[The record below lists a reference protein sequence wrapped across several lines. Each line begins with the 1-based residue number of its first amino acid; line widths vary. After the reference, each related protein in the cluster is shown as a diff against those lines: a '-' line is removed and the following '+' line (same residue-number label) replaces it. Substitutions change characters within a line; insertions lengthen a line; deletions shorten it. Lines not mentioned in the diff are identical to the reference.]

1 MVKKRNVRQEAIKWI
16 VRNKSIRTQK
26 ALVEELRLAGYACTQ
41 ATASRDISDMGL
53 RKLPEGVYVLAED
66 LHLQRMVA
74 EFVFSVEHINNEV
87 IIKAQS
93 GTAPGIAAAIDAA
106 DMPEIVATIAGNDTV
121 LGICRTEEKAI
132 TAEGM
137 IKKLQ
142 HPDGKSRLMGDRR
155 DASITIPESLREKGK
170 GTAAK
175 PAAGSD
181 AATEAPAEAEEAT
194 DSEEPT
200 EAEDPTEAEEPT
212 GSEAAATEAEAPA
225 ETEASDDAGEPTDSA
240 EPTEAEN
247 ATEAEYAAVDVVE
260 SDYTELEVPESDDDP
275 EALGETEAAT
285 KE

>member
-1 MVKKRNVRQEAIKWI
+1 MVKKRNVRQDAIKWI

-87 IIKAQS
+87 IVKAQS

-121 LGICRTEEKAI
+121 LGICRSEEKAVA
-132 TAEGM
+132 AEGM

-142 HPDGKSRLMGDRR
+142 HPDGKSKLMGDRR
-155 DASITIPESLREKGK
+155 EGPVVSIPEDLRETSN
-170 GTAAK
+170 GTA
-175 PAAGSD
+175 PASS
-181 AATEAPAEAEEAT
+181 AAAPGAEAESPAEAEAH
-194 DSEEPT
+194 
-200 EAEDPTEAEEPT
+200 
-212 GSEAAATEAEAPA
+212 A
-225 ETEASDDAGEPTDSA
+225 ETEEPAEAGATDADAGEKAVEPDAESA
-240 EPTEAEN
+240 EPDSADGLEGLADTGYNEP
-247 ATEAEYAAVDVVE
+247 
-260 SDYTELEVPESDDDP
+260 SDSE
-275 EALGETEAAT
+275 GE
-285 KE
+285 

>member
-1 MVKKRNVRQEAIKWI
+1 MVKKRNVRQDAIKWI

-87 IIKAQS
+87 IVKAQS

-121 LGICRTEEKAI
+121 LGICRSEEKAVA
-132 TAEGM
+132 AEGM

-142 HPDGKSRLMGDRR
+142 HPDGKSKLMGDRR
-155 DASITIPESLREKGK
+155 EGPVVSIPEDLRETSN
-170 GTAAK
+170 GTA
-175 PAAGSD
+175 PASS
-181 AATEAPAEAEEAT
+181 AAAPGVEAEAHDETEEPAEAGAT
-194 DSEEPT
+194 D
-200 EAEDPTEAEEPT
+200 A
-212 GSEAAATEAEAPA
+212 
-225 ETEASDDAGEPTDSA
+225 DAGEKAVESDAESA
-240 EPTEAEN
+240 EPDSA
-247 ATEAEYAAVDVVE
+247 DG
-260 SDYTELEVPESDDDP
+260 LEGLADTGYNEPYDSE
-275 EALGETEAAT
+275 GE
-285 KE
+285 

>member
-1 MVKKRNVRQEAIKWI
+1 MVKKRNVRQDAIKWI

-121 LGICRTEEKAI
+121 LGICRTEEKAV

-200 EAEDPTEAEEPT
+200 EAAEPT

-225 ETEASDDAGEPTDSA
+225 ETEASDDAGEPTESA

-260 SDYTELEVPESDDDP
+260 SDYTELEMPESDDDP